1 MSKRKI
7 AALILM
13 SSGWMMA
20 LGCSL
25 FGPLRLSLNGILN
38 TLGLGNLFGGGTAG

>member
-7 AALILM
+7 SLLLLL
-13 SSGWMMA
+13 SSGYLVA

-25 FGPLRLSLNGILN
+25 FGPLRINFSDLLAGF
-38 TLGLGNLFGGGTAG
+38 GLGS

>member
-7 AALILM
+7 SLLLLL
-13 SSGWMMA
+13 SSGYMVA

-25 FGPLRLSLNGILN
+25 FGPLRLNLSDLLG
-38 TLGLGNLFGGGTAG
+38 GLG

>member
-7 AALILM
+7 GLLLLL
-13 SSGWMMA
+13 SSGYLMA

-25 FGPLRLSLNGILN
+25 FGPLRIPIDVR
-38 TLGLGNLFGGGTAG
+38 NLFGS

>member
-7 AALILM
+7 GILLFL
-13 SSGWMMA
+13 SSGYMVA

-25 FGPLRLSLNGILN
+25 FGPLRLSPQALIN
-38 TLGLGNLFGGGTAG
+38 NLIAAITGS